1 MILCV
6 YVAMFSMNYCA
17 ADMCSCMVSCNNIN
31 VMTSMKPSIAR
42 ISYAMCILD
51 FYFEVEVLC

>member
-1 MILCV
+1 
-6 YVAMFSMNYCA
+6 
-17 ADMCSCMVSCNNIN
+17 MCSCMVSCNNIN

-42 ISYAMCILD
+42 ISYVMCILD